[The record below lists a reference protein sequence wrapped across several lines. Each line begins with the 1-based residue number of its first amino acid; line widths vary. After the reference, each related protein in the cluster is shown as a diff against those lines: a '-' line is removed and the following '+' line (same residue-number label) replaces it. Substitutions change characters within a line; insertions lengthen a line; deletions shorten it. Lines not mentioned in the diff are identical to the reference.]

1 MGLKWDIHG
10 NLQWFNGISWDI
22 HGIIDV
28 FFLWFNGRLIG
39 C

>member
-1 MGLKWDIHG
+1 MGYSWKFE
-10 NLQWFNGISWDI
+10 WFNGISWDI